1 MGRRLHVAE
10 IAPRLSYHP
19 GISTHGTAPGA
30 VRRCKGFR
38 MAARHRHNL
47 RLAMPAAFIACLVAA
62 AVAPAGPA
70 TRARPL
76 GIAGSGQTT
85 LALVDAHWVGG
96 AQPAAGGDLRLYRP
110 ATGSLASTTT
120 HEVPKRGWVNVVPG
134 APSDAEAGA
143 YSGRLLVS
151 ERVVARAQHRWPES
165 GGRAADVVGSPLL
178 DRIGDVWVPLVVAGH
193 RGETTVVS
201 LQSRSPSTATFEV
214 TVMPLGAALPEAT
227 TTYSVAPNAAVAID
241 LGLDPAFI
249 ALRPNAPD
257 GFIGTMRIHPV
268 GDAIP
273 VVHALVD
280 VAETAAVYDFAGVPA
295 ERGTTALF
303 VPLVH
308 AALPDD
314 PSLGPE
320 ATRLAVV
327 NVGDDGGDVRVSYV
341 GFGGTCA
348 GQTIA
353 HPPFQLAAGAMTV
366 VDQGDGAGLPTGP
379 SGLPAGCLATALI
392 SADQPIAA
400 TLIARQ
406 TRDGRTLAAATNAL
420 RRDDGA
426 SSFAELAVPWFAA
439 DDNGTALDSDLLIMN
454 LEGTF
459 ASATVHFATADGTL
473 LDCGAP
479 CRRVIAPFSSWRL
492 RSAALPAELR
502 ALAGG
507 AVVAADGARIVA
519 IVRSAPADGS
529 GDAVLWPAVFRRLTT
544 TDDDTGPGTWL
555 PLVLRAAPPSDTAT
569 ATPKTPPALPSA
581 TPPPTVPPFAPGGGT
596 AGGALSTLLLAN
608 LEDSPAFLAADLF
621 LVQGSGTVS
630 GTKIGP
636 TRIVRDQP
644 PLRPHALALAAL
656 EDVGLGRYA
665 AIVVGGHAVGA
676 VARTEWTGGAAVLAE
691 PAGEAFELAVPF
703 APQGAAGETGV
714 LSIHN
719 PAATFLVNVHA
730 EFLDRAGQ
738 QVGSQTVAVG
748 PNAVFR
754 LAVAA
759 PAAFDGW
766 ARLTSDRPFG
776 AHMLVDAAASA
787 RGAYDVGAVRV
798 SDAAA
803 KLLTPRVVRGVAA
816 AGPLGGAGSG
826 ARRNTRLVVANPGAT
841 GVVVRPA
848 YLGTAGT
855 CAGFRLSG
863 APFGVAAGANRVV
876 DIGAEPAMPVGCTA
890 SATLT
895 TLDGGIIGIAIES
908 VSSAAGG
915 WTVAADRLMAAAD
928 AGGRWLVPR
937 LLTGRD
943 GRATTI
949 HVMNAGDT
957 VVNIALGAYD
967 VAGGALACAGCSAAL
982 PAGAAVAFDGRAV
995 VGAAAAPGAW
1005 AEITAD
1011 GPVVATY
1018 AETSDDG
1025 LHDDAMAAAV
1035 RILPRP
1041 AVPPAR
1047 LLVPQLEKTVDAG
1060 PVPTATRTPTAT
1072 ATRSVAGTATPGGGK
1087 VTLLAVAV
1095 VNVTGNDDPAC
1106 AACDGTYDDA
1116 DRAAAARSPL
1126 PALTFVV
1133 RNAAGDEVARQRSIS
1148 VDRIEIAPFSLGAP
1162 DAGGYDVS
1170 IEALPGAWLGCPNS
1184 PAVRHLA
1191 AVDFP
1196 LGSAKVDFHLSNTCL
1211 PSNRPPLEP
1220 VQIPGATPTA
1230 GPDRMIAYMPAL
1242 RR

>member
-1 MGRRLHVAE
+1 MGE
-10 IAPRLSYHP
+10 
-19 GISTHGTAPGA
+19 
-30 VRRCKGFR
+30 RC
-38 MAARHRHNL
+38 RHNL
-47 RLAMPAAFIACLVAA
+47 GPALAAAVVSCVVAG
-62 AVAPAGPA
+62 AVAPAAPP
-70 TRARPL
+70 TRARSL
-76 GIAGSGQTT
+76 GIAGAGQTT

-134 APSDAEAGA
+134 APSAAEAGA

-165 GGRAADVVGSPLL
+165 GGRAADIAGSPLL
-178 DRIGDVWVPLVVAGH
+178 DKVGDVWVPLVAASH
-193 RGETTVVS
+193 RGETSVVT
-201 LQSRSPSTATFEV
+201 LQSRSAAPATFEV
-214 TVMPLGAALPEAT
+214 TVMPLGTAIPEAT
-227 TTYSVAPNAAVAID
+227 TSYTVAPNAAVAID

-249 ALRPNAPD
+249 ALRPNTPD
-257 GFIGTMRIHPV
+257 GFVGTMRIRPI
-268 GDAIP
+268 GDAMP
-273 VVHALVD
+273 FVHALVD
-280 VAETAAVYDFAGVPA
+280 VAESAAVYDFAGVPA

-353 HPPFQLAAGAMTV
+353 HPPVTLAAGAMTIF
-366 VDQGDGAGLPTGP
+366 DQGDGAGLPTSP

-406 TRDGRTLAAATNAL
+406 TRGDQTLAAATNAL

-426 SSFAELAVPWFAA
+426 SSLAELAVPWFAA
-439 DDNGTALDSDLLIMN
+439 DDSGAALDSDLFIMN

-459 ASATVHFATADGTL
+459 ASATVHLATADGTL
-473 LDCGAP
+473 LDCGEP
-479 CRRVIAPFSSWRL
+479 CRRLIAPFSTWRL
-492 RSAALPAELR
+492 RAAALPAGLR
-502 ALAGG
+502 AQAGG
-507 AVVAADGARIVA
+507 AVVAADEGRIVA
-519 IVRSAPADGS
+519 IVRAAPADGS
-529 GDAVLWPAVFRRLTT
+529 GDAVLWPAVFRWLSTG
-544 TDDDTGPGTWL
+544 DDTGPGTWL
-555 PLVLRAAPPSDTAT
+555 PLVLCAAPPADAAT
-569 ATPKTPPALPSA
+569 ATPTTPIAAPSA
-581 TPPPTVPPFAPGGGT
+581 TPPPTVPPFAPGGGM
-596 AGGALSTLLLAN
+596 AGGALSTLQLAN
-608 LEDSPAFLAADLF
+608 LEDAPAFLAADLF
-621 LVQGSGTVS
+621 LVQGSGTVG
-630 GTKIGP
+630 GTKVGP

-656 EDVGLGRYA
+656 DDVGLGRYA

-676 VARTEWTGGAAVLAE
+676 AARTEWTGGAAVLAE
-691 PAGEAFELAVPF
+691 PAAEGFELAVPF

-730 EFLDRAGQ
+730 EFLDRTGR
-738 QVGSQTVAVG
+738 QVGSQSVAVG
-748 PNAVFR
+748 PSAVFR
-754 LAVAA
+754 LAIAA

-776 AHMLVDAAASA
+776 AQVLVDAAASA
-787 RGAYDVGAVRV
+787 RGAYDVGAVRL

-803 KLLTPRVVRGVAA
+803 KLFAPRVVRGVAA

-826 ARRNTRLVVANPGAT
+826 ARRNTRLVVANPGPSA
-841 GVVVRPA
+841 VVVRPA

-863 APFGVAAGANRVV
+863 APFSVAAGANRIV
-876 DIGAEPAMPVGCTA
+876 DVGAEPAMPAGCA
-890 SATLT
+890 AAATLT
-895 TLDGGIIGIAIES
+895 TLDGGIIGLAVES

-915 WTVAADRLMAAAD
+915 WAVAADRLMAAAD

-949 HVMNAGDT
+949 HVMNVGDA
-957 VVNIALGAYD
+957 VVNVALD
-967 VAGGALACAGCSAAL
+967 VHDAAGGALACAGCTAAL
-982 PAGAAVAFDGRAV
+982 AAGAAVAFDGRAV

-1005 AEITAD
+1005 AEITAT

-1047 LLVPQLEKTVDAG
+1047 LLVPQLEKTADVG

-1072 ATRSVAGTATPGGGK
+1072 PTRSVAGTATPGGGK

-1106 AACDGTYDDA
+1106 PACDGTYDDA

-1126 PALTFVV
+1126 PQLTFVV
-1133 RNAAGDEVARQRSIS
+1133 RNAAGDEVARQLSIT

-1170 IEALPGAWLGCPNS
+1170 IEALPDAWLGCPNS